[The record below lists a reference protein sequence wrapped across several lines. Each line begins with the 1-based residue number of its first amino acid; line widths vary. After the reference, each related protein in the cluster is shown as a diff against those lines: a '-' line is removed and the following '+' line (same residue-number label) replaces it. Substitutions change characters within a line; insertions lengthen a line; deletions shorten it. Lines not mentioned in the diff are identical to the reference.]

1 MGVDTELP
9 GSPRSIESAAA
20 WLEGS
25 LAAAVDQVMSQQLT
39 GLQAHLGPLGDD
51 TRSVPSETSAP
62 QEATADE
69 PEASTFDE
77 EFESLTDED

>member
-1 MGVDTELP
+1 MRFEIP
-9 GSPRSIESAAA
+9 AI
-20 WLEGS
+20 
-25 LAAAVDQVMSQQLT
+25 AAAVDQVMSQQLT

-62 QEATADE
+62 QEATADDS
-69 PEASTFDE
+69 EAPTFDE